1 MRTSTS
7 KSSAQRRTR
16 AQVGAG
22 AQRQP
27 RRGEALADVLMTL
40 YHWAARRVGRF
51 LSLSS
56 RFSGAGISRKPCRKE
71 ELWTMATSS
80 VASAQNK
87 LTQARS

>member
-51 LSLSS
+51 ILSLFEVL
-56 RFSGAGISRKPCRKE
+56 RGRE
-71 ELWTMATSS
+71 
-80 VASAQNK
+80 SAENRAEK
-87 LTQARS
+87 KN